1 MSFLSRLGRKDVGIL
16 LVYNG
21 RLTHATLSRKMSR
34 QSDVDQPRSYLKWS
48 WLLARKNERNLRKV
62 KENDDFSHQFNCN
75 YALFYLLLRIVTLWL
90 MDGRRDWMGQIF
102 HFIQLRKVK
111 TQFITI
117 NLHFFLHTASH
128 CLKVITFCLVYSRN
142 PMINPTLDI
151 QKKLSRRS
159 YSYILYIFYTFFR
172 DELFYYMNKKK

>member
-1 MSFLSRLGRKDVGIL
+1 VHKTVVVNLVQVVKVIIGQNRQKTSFLSRLGRKDVGIL

-75 YALFYLLLRIVTLWL
+75 YALFYLLLRIVTN
-90 MDGRRDWMGQIF
+90 G
-102 HFIQLRKVK
+102 
-111 TQFITI
+111 
-117 NLHFFLHTASH
+117 
-128 CLKVITFCLVYSRN
+128 
-142 PMINPTLDI
+142 
-151 QKKLSRRS
+151 
-159 YSYILYIFYTFFR
+159 
-172 DELFYYMNKKK
+172 